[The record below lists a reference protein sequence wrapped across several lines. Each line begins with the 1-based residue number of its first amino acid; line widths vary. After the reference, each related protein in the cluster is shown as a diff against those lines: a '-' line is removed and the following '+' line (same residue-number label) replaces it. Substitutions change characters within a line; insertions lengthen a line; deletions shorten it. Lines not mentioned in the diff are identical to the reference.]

1 VGDLLSFRTNI
12 ILRPRQSMLRAPRA
26 IDLYE
31 RGLALE
37 ATDPER
43 AIAAY
48 RRALASRPDLADAHC
63 NLGRLLHDRADFAAA
78 EGHYRLALCIDDQV
92 ALYWFNLAVAVE
104 DRGRYAEAIVAY
116 DRALDLEPRLED
128 AHYNLARLYEQLGR
142 RTRDELMKRRA
153 IRHLA
158 SYRSLAHAVR

>member
-12 ILRPRQSMLRAPRA
+12 GPRRGMVRAPSA
-26 IDLYE
+26 LAWYE

-37 ATDPER
+37 ASEPER

-48 RRALASRPDLADAHC
+48 RRALAGRPDLADAHC
-63 NLGRLLHDRADFAAA
+63 NLGRLLHDAADFVAA
-78 EGHYRLALCIDDQV
+78 EGHYRLAICIDDRV

-104 DRGRYAEAIVAY
+104 DRGRNAEAIDAY
-116 DRALDLEPRLED
+116 ERALDLDPRLED
-128 AHYNLARLYEQLGR
+128 AHFNLARLYEQLAR
-142 RTRDELMKRRA
+142 RTRDDLMKRRA

-158 SYRSLAHAVR
+158 SYRLLATAAR